1 MTSPHIQAVIFDVR
15 LLELIGGV
23 VLRSPFIA
31 IATYEREL
39 GIPENYLNCSIVE
52 RGSQGA
58 WQKFERGEIPLLEF
72 YEAFGRELS
81 DTVNGNVWYVCSC
94 AS

>member
-1 MTSPHIQAVIFDVR
+1 
-15 LLELIGGV
+15 IGGV

-58 WQKFERGEIPLLEF
+58 WQKFERGEMPLLEF

-81 DTVNGNVWYVCSC
+81 DTTRGNIWCVKDHWRFHA
-94 AS
+94 ASALNVHQVYLIL